1 MFHLSQLSHTAEGNG
16 GVEVNY
22 GFAISL
28 PAGPRRSSICPV
40 SFTEIIEELP
50 KLSADQRAA
59 LLRRLKELE
68 EKDELLFLHESA
80 DSMFQELDKQEE
92 KDARRKT
99 R

>member
-1 MFHLSQLSHTAEGNG
+1 M
-16 GVEVNY
+16 
-22 GFAISL
+22 
-28 PAGPRRSSICPV
+28 

-59 LLRRLKELE
+59 LLRRLRELE
-68 EKDELLFLHESA
+68 EKDELLFLNESA
-80 DSMFQELDKQEE
+80 DSMFQELDQQEE